1 MTTTAN
7 GGRAARLVSF
17 LLVAA
22 VALGPTGCSR
32 QRGAPGGP
40 EGVTPA
46 VSSDAELRSRLEY
59 IANTGVTG
67 SGLGGL
73 PEFFESHPK
82 KADLMADFKKLETAA
97 SPEQAKAVAKKMLE
111 RL

>member
-1 MTTTAN
+1 MTIHC
-7 GGRAARLVSF
+7 GRSAARLGAI
-17 LLVAA
+17 LLAAA
-22 VALGPTGCSR
+22 VALVSTGCTR

-40 EGVTPA
+40 EGVLPA

-73 PEFFESHPK
+73 PEFFANHPK
-82 KADLMADFKKLETAA
+82 KADLMADYKKLEAA
-97 SPEQAKAVAKKMLE
+97 ATPDQAKGIAKKMLE